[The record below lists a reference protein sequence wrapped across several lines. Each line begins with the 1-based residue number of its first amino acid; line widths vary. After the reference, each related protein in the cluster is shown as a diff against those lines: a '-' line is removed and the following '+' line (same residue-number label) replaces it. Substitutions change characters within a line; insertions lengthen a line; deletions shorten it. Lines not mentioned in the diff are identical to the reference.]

1 MESDAASFS
10 IEVCYVS
17 DAVQFRRVLQVAPGT
32 TLEAAVALSGV
43 AQEVAGLDLSAVQ
56 FGIYGKKKPADTVL
70 RARDRVEL
78 YRPLIAD
85 PKNARR
91 RRKVASAAA
100 AAVPASSTS
109 PTSS

>member
-1 MESDAASFS
+1 MGSDAASFK
-10 IEVCYVS
+10 IEVCYAS
-17 DAVQFRRVLQVAPGT
+17 DAVQFRRVLAVAPGT

-56 FGIYGKKKPADTVL
+56 FGIYGKKKPGDTVL

-91 RRKVASAAA
+91 RRKVASAAT
-100 AAVPASSTS
+100 AVSPEPSTS
-109 PTSS
+109 TLS